1 MAINNGNYNDQN
13 PIDPNTAQPGQF
25 DPNQAQNQAYN
36 QAYAQPYDYAYSDEY
51 GPRRLSLFTLILKT
65 FMGLVG
71 GIAGS
76 LILLLIF
83 LASSSVLQP
92 VLNPAESLDQINPVF
107 NVVLM
112 AMILFTSLCS
122 SMLSPLLLSYTERE
136 RYPRMST
143 ALFQIFIINLVIF
156 LFVLPVYLATTP
168 ESLEFTAYAAGLQMV
183 MVSIAASLIM
193 EIVNDTRYPLLAV
206 YSSLIGVLIATAVN
220 LFLFQIM
227 SSPTVL
233 LFAAMPVIWA
243 SIGFFQACL
252 AMIYNWIYLTWGSDF
267 LSANVSYGMDYAN
280 TAQEVQEEEEAQR
293 LPDDRDGNDF
303 LKS

>member
-1 MAINNGNYNDQN
+1 MVINNANPSDQN
-13 PIDPNTAQPGQF
+13 QIDPSVQQTGQF

-36 QAYAQPYDYAYSDEY
+36 QAYPQPYDYSYNEDL
-51 GPRRLSLFTLILKT
+51 GPRRLTLFTLILKT
-65 FMGLVG
+65 FLGMVG

-76 LILLLIF
+76 LILLLIY
-83 LASSSVLQP
+83 LASSSILQP
-92 VLNPAESLDQINPVF
+92 VLSPTESLNQINPVF

-112 AMILFTSLCS
+112 AMILFASLCS

-136 RYPRMST
+136 RYPRIST
-143 ALFQIFIINLVIF
+143 TLFQIFIINLVIF
-156 LFVLPVYLATTP
+156 FFVLPVYLATTP

-193 EIVNDTRYPLLAV
+193 EIVNDTRYPLLGV
-206 YSSLIGVLIATAVN
+206 YSSLIGVLIATAVI
-220 LFLFQIM
+220 LFIFQIM
-227 SSPTVL
+227 NTATVL
-233 LFAAMPVIWA
+233 LFVAMPVIWG

-267 LSANVSYGMDYAN
+267 LSATTTYGIDYAN
-280 TAQEVQEEEEAQR
+280 TAQEVEEEEEAQR

-303 LKS
+303 LKN